1 MPLALAST
9 GASSIGKAKMLCTTN
24 TIDRER
30 RVKVALFITVLVL
43 VGGCST
49 VTISAD
55 SDVKLASAPDYK
67 KRKNFFFWGLMNEHS
82 VDVNAVCEAAA
93 PLQMQSQQTAVDVV
107 LGVVTLG
114 IYAPRTAKVWC
125 S

>member
-1 MPLALAST
+1 MRVIFFIAVLAL
-9 GASSIGKAKMLCTTN
+9 M
-24 TIDRER
+24 
-30 RVKVALFITVLVL
+30 
-43 VGGCST
+43 GGCST

-55 SDVKLASAPDYK
+55 KDVKLSTEPDYN

-82 VDVNAVCEAAA
+82 VDVNAVCEGAA
-93 PLQMQSQQTAVDVV
+93 PRQMQSQQTAVDVV

-114 IYAPRTAKVWC
+114 IYAPRSAKVWC